1 MSYYAVTRS
10 GQDDELKHFK
20 YVHKEKVN
28 GKWRYYYKGDFD
40 KHDNIKEVYE
50 KTQGRPGSK
59 YGLYVH
65 SSKSPDKKVVKVYK
79 TNNLLS
85 KSRKVDLGSEGQYK
99 YRGVGKIEQGYDSAK
114 KKIKKFGKK
123 SVKSLNKQIDRGQ
136 KWLNGLFD

>member
-1 MSYYAVTRS
+1 MQRYYAVTS

-20 YVHKEKVN
+20 YVHKEKKN
-28 GKWRYYYKGDFD
+28 GKWVYYYNGDFD
-40 KHDNIKEVYE
+40 KKDNVREVYE
-50 KTQGRPGSK
+50 KVKGKPNSK
-59 YGLYVH
+59 YGLYEH
-65 SSKSPDKKVVKVYK
+65 GRGPDKRVVKVYK

-85 KSRKVDLGSEGQYK
+85 KSRKVDFGSDGQYK

-114 KKIKKFGKK
+114 KKIKKIGRK